1 MNPADANFPM
11 RILSED
17 VLRGVLSAIW
27 GVKTTG
33 LENVPLEGPLI
44 IAANHASLVDGPLV
58 GSVIGSRRRPFAM
71 GKKELFEKPILGWW
85 LRGIG
90 SFPVDRSGDATS
102 AMRAALS
109 VLERGGC
116 LYMAPEGTRVK
127 PGERR
132 APKAGVAFLS
142 ARANAP
148 VVPVHVLGAAEFPRR
163 FPLEVRIGAPVAPP
177 KSEDRETGLAFAK
190 DLMER
195 IYSL

>member
-17 VLRGVLSAIW
+17 VLRGLLGAIW
-27 GVKTTG
+27 GIKTTG

-58 GSVIGSRRRPFAM
+58 GSVIAPRRRPFAM
-71 GKKELFEKPILGWW
+71 GKKELFEKPVLGWW

-102 AMRAALS
+102 ALRAALA

-127 PGERR
+127 PSERR
-132 APKAGVAFLS
+132 APKAGVSFLS
-142 ARANAP
+142 ARAGAP
-148 VVPVHVLGAAEFPRR
+148 VVPVRVLGAAEFPRK
-163 FPLEVRIGAPVAPP
+163 FPLEVRIGAPLAPP
-177 KSEDRETGLAFAK
+177 MAEDRATGLAYAK
-190 DLMER
+190 MVMES

>member
-17 VLRGVLSAIW
+17 VLRGFLGAIW
-27 GVKTTG
+27 GIRTTG

-102 AMRAALS
+102 ALRAALA
-109 VLERGGC
+109 VLERGGS
-116 LYMAPEGTRVK
+116 LYIAPEGTRVK
-127 PGERR
+127 AGERR
-132 APKAGVAFLS
+132 APKAGVSFLS
-142 ARANAP
+142 ARAGAP
-148 VVPVHVLGAAEFPRR
+148 VVPVRVLGAAEFPRK
-163 FPLEVRIGAPVAPP
+163 FPLEVRIGAPLAPP
-177 KSEDRETGLAFAK
+177 KSEDRETGLAYAK
-190 DLMER
+190 ELMER

>member
-11 RILSED
+11 RIRSED

-27 GVKTTG
+27 GIKTTG

-58 GSVIGSRRRPFAM
+58 GCAIASRRRPFAM
-71 GKKELFEKPILGWW
+71 GKKELFDKPVLGWW

-90 SFPVDRSGDATS
+90 SFPVDRTGDATS
-102 AMRAALS
+102 AMKAALD
-109 VLERGGC
+109 VLRRGGC
-116 LYMAPEGTRVK
+116 LYMAPEGTRVR
-127 PGERR
+127 PGEKR
-132 APKAGVAFLS
+132 APKAGVSFLS
-142 ARANAP
+142 ARAGAP
-148 VVPVHVLGAAEFPRR
+148 VVPVRVLGAAEFPRR
-163 FPLEVRIGAPVAPP
+163 FPLEVRIGAPLAPP
-177 KSEDRETGLAFAK
+177 KSEDRETGLAYAK